1 MTTMLATPSDVF
13 DNLALVYDDQPNP
26 LLALEHHY
34 LSRMLPDVGGLDVLD
49 AGCGTGRWL
58 QLLAQHRPA
67 SLVGV
72 DTSPQMLQ
80 RASSKLGTVS
90 TTLCLGSCVA
100 LPVQSATVDLVLASF
115 VLSYLDSVE
124 TFARELHRVTRPGA
138 TIFVTDMHPDTTISC
153 DWNGSFSAGGLEEE
167 IHTKRTSLQQISDIF
182 LACGFELLTRI
193 EPRFDSPKK
202 TAFEQNEK
210 TKSYELSLNLPAIYI
225 LQLRK
230 ALIPTL
236 RLHNQSESSE
246 TLRIRGANYA
256 LGPQTRADASIA
268 IVHGH
273 IQSIS
278 SLAPGY
284 EINTSSVTN
293 VDLSGYLLLPGLIN
307 AHDHLEL
314 GLFPNLGAGPYQNS
328 IEWAR
333 EIHRT
338 HASLIAR
345 HRKIPKA
352 VRLWW
357 GGIRNLLCGVT
368 TVCHHNPLSRELLSA
383 DFPVRVLSKFGWAHS
398 LEMDP
403 NLIHNF
409 DHTPSNLPFVLHAAE
424 GVDAKSAQEI
434 FDLDRMQVLDDRTIL
449 VHGLALNPKSVAL
462 LNRRHS
468 ALVVCPSS
476 NQFLFH
482 CTPSSTLIKSINA
495 VILGSDSPLTSA
507 GDLLDEIIFAR
518 DEIGID
524 TNSLYEMVTERS
536 ANVFRLRNGEGHLKT
551 GSVADIIAVKDKGLT
566 PAETIGQLT
575 FDRVELVILSG
586 RVQLASPLLYE
597 RLPDSLKVGLQPL
610 NIEGH
615 RRWLRA
621 PVDSMLAEARKVL
634 GRDIR
639 LGGKKVDHADA
650 ASGPEV

>member
-1 MTTMLATPSDVF
+1 MTTMVAAPSDVF
-13 DNLALVYDDQPNP
+13 DSVAHVYDDQLNP
-26 LLALEHHY
+26 LLALEHRY
-34 LSRMLPDVGGLDVLD
+34 LSRMLPDVDGLDVLD

-80 RASSKLGTVS
+80 RASSKLGAAS
-90 TTLCLGSCVA
+90 TLCLGSCVA
-100 LPVQSATVDLVLASF
+100 LPLQNATVDLVLASF

-124 TFARELHRVTRPGA
+124 AFARELHRVTRPGA

-153 DWNGSFSAGGLEEE
+153 DWKRSFRAGGLEEE

-182 LACGFELLTRI
+182 LACGFELLTSI
-193 EPRFDSPKK
+193 EPGFDSLEKA
-202 TAFEQNEK
+202 AFEQNEK
-210 TKSYELSLNLPAIYI
+210 TKSCELSLDLPAIYI

-230 ALIPTL
+230 ASIPTL
-236 RLHNQSESSE
+236 RLHNQSENSE
-246 TLRIRGANYA
+246 TLHINGANYA
-256 LGPQTRADASIA
+256 LGPQTRADACIA
-268 IVHGH
+268 IMHGH
-273 IQSIS
+273 IQSILS
-278 SLAPGY
+278 RAPGHGK
-284 EINTSSVTN
+284 NTSPATN
-293 VDLSGYLLLPGLIN
+293 IDLSGYLLLPGLIN

-328 IEWAR
+328 NEWAR

-403 NLIHNF
+403 NLVHNF
-409 DHTPSNLPFVLHAAE
+409 DHTPPNLPFVLHAAE

-434 FDLDRMQVLDDRTIL
+434 FDLDRMQVLDGRTIL

-462 LNRRHS
+462 LNRRRS

-482 CTPSSTLIKSINA
+482 CTPSSTLIKSVNA
-495 VILGSDSPLTSA
+495 VILGSDSSLTSA
-507 GDLLDEIIFAR
+507 GDLLDEIVFAR
-518 DEIGID
+518 DEIGLD
-524 TNSLYEMVTERS
+524 ANSLYEMVTARS

-551 GSVADIIAVKDKGLT
+551 GSTADIIAVKDKGLT

-575 FDRVELVILSG
+575 FDQIELVILSG
-586 RVQLASPLLYE
+586 RVQLASAPLYE
-597 RLPDSLKVGLQPL
+597 RLPDSLKTGLQLL
-610 NIEGH
+610 NIDGH

-621 PVDSMLAEARKVL
+621 PIDNMLAEARKVL

-639 LGGKKVDHADA
+639 LGGKKVDHASA
-650 ASGPEV
+650 TFSPEI